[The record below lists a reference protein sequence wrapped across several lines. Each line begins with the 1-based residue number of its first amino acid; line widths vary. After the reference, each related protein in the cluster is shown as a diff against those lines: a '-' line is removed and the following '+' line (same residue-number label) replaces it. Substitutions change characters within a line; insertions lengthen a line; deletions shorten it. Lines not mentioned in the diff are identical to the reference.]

1 ATCPGDHVSSAFCM
15 VNLAPTLTG
24 SEGIMEGQ
32 VKSIPGLIG
41 SEADEVHG
49 RAGRDHRMTKRDRVL
64 HGILVSLLLCVFGGI
79 AGSGA

>member
-1 ATCPGDHVSSAFCM
+1 
-15 VNLAPTLTG
+15 
-24 SEGIMEGQ
+24 MEGQ